1 MLYFPW
7 SKWIFNITFRIFFF
21 AECSATW
28 QLDCRLPCNRSAGQ
42 SPRWQVLEL
51 IFGGLLTTHVCVSE
65 TSGCLHACVSETSGS
80 DHAWVS
86 ETHVSCTFPCT
97 KRPKKTFSECCRF
110 WKVLP
115 ISNEAYATRFLVIQ
129 TRKTLHALK
138 DGSNFRKPLPFMV
151 RAQNVLR
158 HCKNDN
164 KTFLFCF
171 HAPQLD

>member
-1 MLYFPW
+1 MLYFSW
-7 SKWIFNITFRIFFF
+7 SKWIFNITFWIFF

-28 QLDCRLPCNRSAGQ
+28 QLDCRLPCDRSAGQ
-42 SPRWQVLEL
+42 SLRWQVLEL

-65 TSGCLHACVSETSGS
+65 TSGCVHACVSETSGS

-115 ISNEAYATRFLVIQ
+115 ISIRNPFPCHTDTQNAACAKGWIKFSETVALHGACSECVE
-129 TRKTLHALK
+129 TLQK
-138 DGSNFRKPLPFMV
+138 W
-151 RAQNVLR
+151 Q
-158 HCKNDN
+158 
-164 KTFLFCF
+164 
-171 HAPQLD
+171 